1 MSRFFVLIPVMLWYA
16 WSGSPTRPLVGGAGG
31 VAIFLAGLAAL
42 VGLMAAWGRRVGRRG
57 GHRAGRFLRG
67 MATARLGLVAWFAAG
82 LFYLGWG
89 QVVTGLERR
98 WLPWPAGL
106 AEAPGLI
113 VGTLPV
119 LLAWAGLVAA
129 RHPVER
135 AARERSILERLD
147 AGLPV
152 YHSPG
157 VGAFVASNLRLGLG
171 FTLAPILAVLVL
183 RDAAQIGL
191 WLRHAPPPGWLDAA
205 AAFGP
210 VAVVFV
216 LAPELLRRVLPTRPL
231 PAGHLRSRLEAMCG
245 RTGMRYRNILL
256 WDTGH
261 GMGNAAVMGVIPQVR
276 YILLSDLLIET
287 MSDRQIE
294 AVFAHEVG
302 HVRHR
307 HMAWY
312 VAFVVGLTMLLAGP
326 GDRLGRA
333 ADAAV
338 ASLVPAIP
346 AAAGEWVVGLGSLGL
361 GLLGFGLLSRRFE
374 RQADV
379 FAART
384 MQAEVQPAEGSTFV
398 GEGGAALFASALAR
412 VAQING
418 IPLVARRSWSDGRGL
433 RFGYWLDLL
442 ADTTG
447 NYLHGSLLGR
457 IHRLRDMAADP
468 ARTRRF
474 DRTMRRV
481 RWGLVALLIL
491 GGACVAWAS
500 RP

>member
-16 WSGSPTRPLVGGAGG
+16 WVGTPTYPVMGGAAGS
-31 VAIFLAGLAAL
+31 ALFLAGLFAL
-42 VGLMAAWGRRVGRRG
+42 VGVMSLWGARVGRRG
-57 GHRAGRFLRG
+57 GFRAGRFLRA
-67 MATARLGLVAWFAAG
+67 MATARLLMLAWFAAG

-89 QVVTGLERR
+89 GAVTAAEGR
-98 WLPWPAGL
+98 WLPWPAGV
-106 AEAPGLI
+106 AESPGLI
-113 VGTLPV
+113 LGTLPV

-147 AGLPV
+147 MGLPV

-157 VGAFVASNLRLGLG
+157 LGKYVGSNLRLGLG
-171 FTLAPILAVLVL
+171 FTLAPILAVLLL
-183 RDAAQIGL
+183 RDIIRIGL
-191 WLRHAPPPGWLDAA
+191 WLHGTAPPAWFDAA
-205 AAFGP
+205 ATFGP
-210 VAVVFV
+210 VALVFV

-231 PAGHLRSRLEAMCG
+231 PAGRLRDRLEAMCA
-245 RTGMRYRNILL
+245 RTGLRYRNILL

-276 YILLSDLLIET
+276 YILLSDLLVET

-312 VAFVVGLTMLLAGP
+312 VAFIAGLMLVLAGP
-326 GDRLGRA
+326 GDWLSRA
-333 ADAAV
+333 AMNI
-338 ASLVPAIP
+338 SP
-346 AAAGEWVVGLGSLGL
+346 AGEWVVSLGALGL

-384 MQAEVQPAEGSTFV
+384 MQAEIEPEVRPTYV
-398 GEGGAALFASALAR
+398 GEGGASLFASALAR
-412 VAQING
+412 VAQVNG
-418 IPLVARRSWSDGRGL
+418 IPLVARRSWADGRGL

-447 NYLHGSLLGR
+447 NYLHGSLLSR
-457 IHRLRDMAADP
+457 IHRLRDMADEP
-468 ARTRRF
+468 GSTRRF
-474 DRTMRRV
+474 DRKMRRV
-481 RWGLVALLIL
+481 KWALVALLAI
-491 GGACVAWAS
+491 GGAGVAWAS